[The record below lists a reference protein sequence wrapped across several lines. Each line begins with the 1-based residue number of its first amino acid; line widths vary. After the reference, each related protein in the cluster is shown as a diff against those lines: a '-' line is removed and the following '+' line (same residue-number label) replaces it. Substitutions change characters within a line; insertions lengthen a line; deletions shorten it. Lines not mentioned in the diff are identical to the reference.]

1 MQLRLRTK
9 FTLVMTSL
17 VLLVVAVLSVVF
29 AAQLLD
35 QLIEETDKRA
45 SDLSK
50 QVFNQ
55 VENALTEAKQL
66 NLRPDSDS
74 PKDIHDYVRHA
85 FEISEGLQTQ
95 FKAAKE
101 NPLIYEVSITD
112 ADGMVLASSDPNLP
126 GAFLAHRTPISQFEA
141 RSFLHQVGV
150 LLRAL
155 RGASKGP
162 QLFEVEYPF
171 RLINGD
177 KPFNGGKPFGEVRV
191 VVDSAL
197 LLKEIQSSLRTA
209 EVVVLAALAL
219 SALLAAL
226 VSRITLAPLS
236 DITAQLDRIS
246 TGQFDT
252 LFPAG
257 KTPETSSDEFGLMSR
272 KITQVGQQLR
282 GVHEIFS
289 TMRENMNSV
298 MAGLEDGLLLFTRDA
313 RAVMVSPAAE
323 KFLGAPAGEFL
334 GRRITDIFPPGH
346 PLRDALRIEGDELS
360 EITADAELET
370 SEGPKRVNVSVQAI
384 QEGGERMGALV
395 TLRDLDSLESIDTQ
409 LKVSERLAALGNIT
423 AGVAHEVKNP
433 LNSMRLWL
441 ENLKES
447 LSFNGSSGPARRTLD
462 KEAGHRAGR
471 YAQQDDDG
479 IDQDAAW
486 QAVQVLDKEIDRLD
500 QVVKRFLD
508 FTRPMDVRLE
518 ATQLADLLKEVLEI
532 AKPQL
537 EKANILLAT
546 LLPIDVPEVYVDRAL
561 LKQAVLNLVLNAAE
575 AMPTG
580 GQLRL
585 VLSRRGE
592 MAEITVGDTGK
603 GIPPENQQKIFQ
615 LFFTTRPGG
624 SGIGLAST
632 FRIVQLH
639 NGSIDFTS
647 EVGRGTTFRIELPL
661 AA

>member
-9 FTLVMTSL
+9 LTLMMTSL
-17 VLLVVAVLSVVF
+17 VLLVAAVLSGVF

-35 QLIEETDKRA
+35 QLLQETMKRA
-45 SDLSK
+45 NDI
-50 QVFNQ
+50 
-55 VENALTEAKQL
+55 ADQL
-66 NLRPDSDS
+66 FPQAQLAVTVAGEQGLRPASDS
-74 PKDIHDYVRHA
+74 PEEIRDYVRHA
-85 FEISEGLQTQ
+85 FEISEGLRTQ
-95 FKAAKE
+95 LKAAKD

-112 ADGMVLASSDPNLP
+112 NTGMVLISTDENLP
-126 GAFLAHRTPISQFEA
+126 GKFLPRRAPLSQLVQ
-141 RSFLHQVGV
+141 RNFLHQVKV
-150 LLRAL
+150 LV
-155 RGASKGP
+155 GP
-162 QLFEVEYPF
+162 PEVFELDYPF
-171 RLINGD
+171 T
-177 KPFNGGKPFGEVRV
+177 KGKQPFGEVRV
-191 VVDSAL
+191 ALSSGL
-197 LLKEIQSSLRTA
+197 LLKEISPTLSTSGTIVLLALVIST
-209 EVVVLAALAL
+209 VLAAV
-219 SALLAAL
+219 
-226 VSRITLAPLS
+226 VSGATLAPLR
-236 DITAQLDRIS
+236 DIAAQLDRIS
-246 TGQFDT
+246 AGQFDT
-252 LFPAG
+252 VSPEVKGFAG
-257 KTPETSSDEFGLMSR
+257 GTDELGLVSR

-313 RAVMVSPAAE
+313 RAVMISPAAE
-323 KFLGAPAGEFL
+323 KFLGAPAGHFL
-334 GRRITDIFPPGH
+334 GRRVTEIFPPGH
-346 PLRDALRIEGDELS
+346 PLHQALHIESDELS
-360 EITADAELET
+360 EVAAETELQT
-370 SEGPKRVNVSVQAI
+370 SEGPRRVSVSVQAI
-384 QEGGERMGALV
+384 QEDGERMGALV
-395 TLRDLDSLESIDTQ
+395 TLRDLDSLESINTQ
-409 LKVSERLAALGNIT
+409 LQVSERLAALGRIT

-447 LSFNGSSGPARRTLD
+447 ILA
-462 KEAGHRAGR
+462 E
-471 YAQQDDDG
+471 QDG
-479 IDQDAAW
+479 ASQ

-500 QVVKRFLD
+500 AVVKRFLD
-508 FTRPMDVRLE
+508 FTRPMDIRLE
-518 ATQLADLLKEVLEI
+518 ATQLAELLKEVLEV
-532 AKPQL
+532 ARPQL
-537 EKANILLAT
+537 QKSSIHLAQ

-575 AMPTG
+575 AMPSG

-603 GIPPENQQKIFQ
+603 GIPLENRQKIFQ

-632 FRIVQLH
+632 FRIVQLL

>member
-17 VLLVVAVLSVVF
+17 VLLVAAVLSGVS
-29 AAQLLD
+29 AAQLLE
-35 QLIEETDKRA
+35 QLLQATNTRA
-45 SDLSK
+45 DDLAK
-50 QVFNQ
+50 QVFLQ
-55 VENALTEAKQL
+55 AKHALLEAGQQG
-66 NLRPDSDS
+66 LRPASDA
-74 PKDIHDYVRHA
+74 PQEIHDFVRHA
-85 FEISEGLQTQ
+85 FEVNEGLRTQ
-95 FKAAKE
+95 LKAAKE

-112 ADGMVLASSDPNLP
+112 LNGMVLVSTDENMPGSFLP
-126 GAFLAHRTPISQFEA
+126 RRTALSQLVQ
-141 RSFLHQVGV
+141 RNFLHQVKV
-150 LLRAL
+150 LA
-155 RGASKGP
+155 GPSKV
-162 QLFEVEYPF
+162 FELDFPF
-171 RLINGD
+171 SNA
-177 KPFNGGKPFGEVRV
+177 NQPFGEVRV
-191 VVDSAL
+191 ALDSGI
-197 LLKEIQSSLRTA
+197 LLKEIEPSLRTSA
-209 EVVVLAALAL
+209 AFVAIALVV
-219 SALLAAL
+219 STLLAAI
-226 VSRITLAPLS
+226 VSRATLAPLQ
-236 DITAQLDRIS
+236 DISAQLDRIS
-246 TGQFDT
+246 AGQYDAPSPEVTGF
-252 LFPAG
+252 G
-257 KTPETSSDEFGLMSR
+257 GSGDELGLVSR

-313 RAVMVSPAAE
+313 RAVMISPAAE
-323 KFLGAPAGEFL
+323 KFLGEPAGQLL
-334 GRRITDIFPPGH
+334 GRRVTEIFPPGH
-346 PLRDALRIEGDELS
+346 PLYEVLHIESDELS
-360 EITADAELET
+360 DVAAETELET
-370 SEGPKRVNVSVQAI
+370 SEGPRRVSVSVQAI
-384 QEGGERMGALV
+384 QEDGERMGALV
-395 TLRDLDSLESIDTQ
+395 TLRDLDSLESINTQ
-409 LKVSERLAALGNIT
+409 LQVSERLTALGRIT

-447 LSFNGSSGPARRTLD
+447 LPA
-462 KEAGHRAGR
+462 ES
-471 YAQQDDDG
+471 DG
-479 IDQDAAW
+479 VSR

-500 QVVKRFLD
+500 AVVKRFLD
-508 FTRPMDVRLE
+508 FTRPMDIRLE
-518 ATQLADLLKEVLEI
+518 PTQLAELLREVLEF
-532 AKPQL
+532 ALPQL
-537 EKANILLAT
+537 QKSNIQLAQ

-575 AMPTG
+575 AMPGG

-603 GIPPENQQKIFQ
+603 GIAPENRQNIFQ

-632 FRIVQLH
+632 FRIVQLL

>member
-9 FTLVMTSL
+9 LTLIMTGL

-29 AAQLLD
+29 VAQLLD
-35 QLIEETDKRA
+35 QVLQQTDKRTHEIA
-45 SDLSK
+45 H
-50 QVFNQ
+50 QVFVQ
-55 VENALTEAKQL
+55 AARALKDAAEEGQ
-66 NLRPDSDS
+66 RPLSNEPQDVR
-74 PKDIHDYVRHA
+74 DYVRRA
-85 FEISEGLQTQ
+85 FQSSDNLQAELKT
-95 FKAAKE
+95 AKLDA
-101 NPLIYEVSITD
+101 PAIYEVSITD
-112 ADGMVLASSDPNLP
+112 QQGIVLSSTDEKLPGKFLPRRTALSQLTERGFVHKVKVLAGPGRQYEYDFLFSSQS
-126 GAFLAHRTPISQFEA
+126 GE
-141 RSFLHQVGV
+141 
-150 LLRAL
+150 
-155 RGASKGP
+155 
-162 QLFEVEYPF
+162 
-171 RLINGD
+171 
-177 KPFNGGKPFGEVRV
+177 PFGEVRV
-191 VVDSAL
+191 VVDSGL
-197 LLKEIQSSLRTA
+197 LLATEISPSLRKFGTI
-209 EVVVLAALAL
+209 VLLAL
-219 SALLAAL
+219 VISTVVAAV
-226 VSRITLAPLS
+226 VSRATLAPLS
-236 DITAQLDRIS
+236 DISAQLDRIS
-246 TGQFDT
+246 AGQYDA
-252 LFPAG
+252 PATEVKG
-257 KTPETSSDEFGLMSR
+257 FAGGSDELGQVSR

-289 TMRENMNSV
+289 TLRENMDSV

-323 KFLGAPAGEFL
+323 KFLGAPAGHFL
-334 GRRITDIFPPGH
+334 GRRVNEIFPLGH
-346 PLRDALRIEGDELS
+346 PLHEVLHVEGDELS
-360 EITADAELET
+360 EIAAETDLDT
-370 SEGPKRVNVSVQAI
+370 VGGIRRVSVSVQAI

-395 TLRDLDSLESIDTQ
+395 TLRDLDSIESINTQ
-409 LKVSERLAALGNIT
+409 LQVSERLAALGRIT

-447 LSFNGSSGPARRTLD
+447 LPPEPDSGS
-462 KEAGHRAGR
+462 
-471 YAQQDDDG
+471 Q
-479 IDQDAAW
+479 

-500 QVVKRFLD
+500 AVVKRFLD

-518 ATQLADLLKEVLEI
+518 ATQIADVLKEVIEI

-537 EKANILLAT
+537 QKSKIQVAQLI
-546 LLPIDVPEVYVDRAL
+546 PIDVPEVYVDRAL
-561 LKQAVLNLVLNAAE
+561 LKQAVLNLVLNAVE
-575 AMPTG
+575 AMPSG

-585 VLSRRGE
+585 MLSRRGE

-603 GIPPENQQKIFQ
+603 GIPVENRQKIFQ